1 MRVAVPYVLKYNQV
15 EGFLRFSINTWAL
28 YCDLMFVLAFETGC
42 YDESVFQ
49 LQTVTNEE
57 NPPEFSAVYRPIQ
70 FFIDIIFPAAL
81 WPWG

>member
-1 MRVAVPYVLKYNQV
+1 
-15 EGFLRFSINTWAL
+15 
-28 YCDLMFVLAFETGC
+28 MFVLAFETGC